1 MITLIIFKSNARGM
15 QYGMGTYI
23 RELTGSLLSYPDI
36 KIYVVTYHNSRFKE
50 FNIAV
55 LAERYFEINIPTPK
69 LSLLHDSRNEIKY
82 ARAVANLLADIISEN
97 EGIIFHMN
105 YIDDLPIMKILR
117 ERYEYSVI
125 SVVHFFQWEQLFNGN
140 KQKMNG
146 LNIDKPS
153 NNTEF
158 TIFTEKEMLRLSDH
172 VVTINPFM
180 KDFLIKKYNIP
191 PVKISMIRNG
201 INIGRFTKTDSQEK
215 IRLKHKLGF
224 YSHEKIILFCGRID
238 PDKGINFLVDAF
250 TKACKIKDDLRLV
263 LIGQGYIQDI
273 LDKCKQFYGRI
284 TFTGFLSP
292 DKIKEFYQIADI
304 GVVPSIYEPCSYS
317 RLEMIASGI
326 PLILTRIEG
335 FSDMSEGEQCI
346 FINRHIT
353 HDGDILFDTD
363 EFCNAILSL
372 SGNDKLAETIASNAY
387 RDLLNKNSASDMAKD
402 MIRLYKNLIKNKKP
416 DLEYEKTERR

>member
-1 MITLIIFKSNARGM
+1 MITLFIFKSNARGM

-23 RELTGSLLSYPDI
+23 RELTGSLLSYHEI

-50 FNIAV
+50 FNIEAP
-55 LAERYFEINIPTPK
+55 AERYFEINIPTPK
-69 LSLLHDSRNEIKY
+69 LSLSQNSRNEIRY
-82 ARAVANLLADIISEN
+82 ARAVANLLADTISEN

-105 YIDDLPIMKILR
+105 YIDDLPILKILK
-117 ERYEYSVI
+117 ERYVYPVI

-158 TIFTEKEMLRLSDH
+158 TIFTEKEMLQLSDH

-180 KDFLIKKYNIP
+180 KDFLIEKYNIAP
-191 PVKISMIRNG
+191 AKISMIRNG
-201 INIGRFTKTDSQEK
+201 INIGRFSKTDRQEK
-215 IRLKHKLGF
+215 IKLKHELGF

-250 TKACKIKDDLRLV
+250 TEACRIKDDLRLV
-263 LIGQGYIQDI
+263 LIGQGIIQEI
-273 LDKCKQFYGRI
+273 LDRCKQFYGKI

-292 DKIKEFYQIADI
+292 DEIKEFYQIADI
-304 GVVPSIYEPCSYS
+304 GVVTSIYEPCSYS

-335 FSDMSEGEQCI
+335 FTDMSEGEQCI
-346 FINRHIT
+346 FINRHISP
-353 HDGDILFDTD
+353 DGDIFFNTD

-372 SGNDKLAETIASNAY
+372 SGDDKLAETIATNAY
-387 RDLLNKNSASDMAKD
+387 SNLLTKNSALQMAKELT
-402 MIRLYKNLIKNKKP
+402 RLYKNLLKNKKP